1 MAIRNVYVSGLN
13 GIGYTAEV
21 DSSGDYGSVSN
32 DMYFKDLSKG
42 VGGLIFYKGTTGEIY
57 PIFATNSSG
66 GSGGSG
72 GGTYSAGMGLTLSAG
87 NTFSVSMPNNKI
99 IWVSNY
105 GGSDTNSG
113 LSELSPVQTILRGR
127 DLAGSGDTVVVMPGT
142 YSYDNRYSAGYPY
155 GAGGTVAIDLNLW
168 KDGVTY
174 HFMPGAKIYAYN
186 STNGYPGGG
195 GTDLLFFRPNLSA
208 YSVCSVTGH
217 LEFYASSEGA
227 DNSYGN
233 VVFFNGQESNGLS
246 TYPGYTFNLQASII
260 ECITGG
266 TPFIISRTNLGQS
279 AAYVNI
285 DIRTIRYT
293 YTTGQSASGV
303 MFMMFGSPTS
313 ETVINIS
320 SENIINVGGLVV
332 SCQIFQTR
340 FGNFSTSEPNLLR
353 VNIRSRYCS
362 MDRSFLIKLDQTPS
376 TTPSLSTSYINLH
389 IDECIFNFTAILV
402 LQVIN
407 ARINISGNYYCSGTK
422 KALLGW
428 STLTPQ
434 DSEFMQLFD
443 SVSDGRPDYGY
454 VNFTGNYYANHPS
467 RSIASISSG
476 HRLTFDGDVFFN
488 GPTQSYTGNL
498 FVVGRPASAALY
510 DSLVFQGTLHGM
522 ADYTGLGFKGTMI
535 SYYNVLSNVVIDRS
549 LIMSNMDSYLFS
561 GGTGDLRIQN
571 SSIVMY
577 ATASALAS
585 AQGTNVYVE
594 NSSIRNTGTSEIFY
608 NSLSSGRI
616 QILNSSLMI
625 AGASTASTIQY
636 AGASVSAF
644 GVVSNR
650 EIAAGMLL
658 GTVSVASYLV

>member
-1 MAIRNVYVSGLN
+1 MAFRNVYVSGLN

-66 GSGGSG
+66 GSGGG
-72 GGTYSAGMGLTLSAG
+72 ATYSAGMGLTLSAG

-113 LSELSPVQTILRGR
+113 LSELSPVQTILKGR
-127 DLAGSGDTVVVMPGT
+127 DLAGYGDTVVVMPGT

-155 GAGGTVAIDLNLW
+155 GAGGTVAVNLNLW

-174 HFMPGAKIYAYN
+174 HFMSGAKIYAYN
-186 STNGYPGGG
+186 STNSYPGGG
-195 GTDLLFFRPNLSA
+195 GTDLVFFRPNLSA
-208 YSVCSVTGH
+208 YSVCSVTGY
-217 LEFYASSEGA
+217 LEFYASSEGS
-227 DNSYGN
+227 DSNYGD
-233 VVFFNGQESNGLS
+233 VVFFNGRESNGLS
-246 TYPGYTFNLQASII
+246 TYPGYTFNLQASIV
-260 ECITGG
+260 EGVTGC
-266 TPFIISRTNLGQS
+266 TPFIISRTNSGQS
-279 AAYVNI
+279 AAYVNV

-293 YTTGQSASGV
+293 YTTGQSASGA
-303 MFMMFGSPTS
+303 MFMMYGSPTS
-313 ETVINIS
+313 ETVININ
-320 SENIINVGGLVV
+320 SENIINVGGNTSMHV
-332 SCQIFQTR
+332 FQTR
-340 FGNFSTSEPNLLR
+340 FGNFATSEANLLR

-362 MDRSFLIKLDQTPS
+362 MDRLFLIRLDQTS
-376 TTPSLSTSYINLH
+376 GSTPSLSTSYINLH
-389 IDECIFNFTAILV
+389 IDECIFNFTAIV
-402 LQVIN
+402 ILQVIN

-428 STLTPQ
+428 GALNPQ

-443 SVSDGRPDYGY
+443 SVADGKPDYGY

-476 HRLTFDGDVFFN
+476 HRLTFEGDVFFN

-510 DSLVFQGTLHGM
+510 DSLVFQGTVHGM

-535 SYYNVLSNVVIDRS
+535 YYYNVLSSAVIDRS

-577 ATASALAS
+577 ATASALAV
-585 AQGTNVYVE
+585 AEGTNVYVE

-625 AGASTASTIQY
+625 TGASTASTIQY

-650 EIAAGMLL
+650 DISAGMLL